1 MDAVMSATKPPSK
14 EAVRDWLKQQIA
26 AKKPPGTREEIRRQL
41 SHLDFLNHKSAE
53 CAR

>member
-1 MDAVMSATKPPSK
+1 MTATKPPSK

-26 AKKPPGTREEIRRQL
+26 AKKPPPSNEEIRRQL
-41 SHLDFLNHKSAE
+41 WHPDFLNNTSAE